1 MDLYPLRKSLLRLAG
16 DEIFDRLRRMTTDE
30 PVLAREPTPERTE
43 VPLTE
48 RRKFLCVVDASPE
61 CNVAV
66 YYAGRRAKHLDGAVS
81 LLYVI
86 EPSDFEHWAA
96 VKDIMRQEARDE
108 AEAILKSFSDRV
120 QDVTGRPAELVIR
133 EGKIR
138 EEIIAQIKEDPT
150 IAVLVLGAAS
160 GKDGPG
166 PLVSSL
172 AGRDQTSQFP
182 IPVIVVPGTLS
193 GDDINA
199 VT

>member
-1 MDLYPLRKSLLRLAG
+1 
-16 DEIFDRLRRMTTDE
+16 MTTE
-30 PVLAREPTPERTE
+30 ENTLAEEAAAE
-43 VPLTE
+43 AASEAIAKPLAE

-66 YYAGRRAKHLDGAVS
+66 YYAGRRARHLDGAVS

-86 EPSDFEHWAA
+86 EPEGFQHWAT
-96 VKDIMRQEARDE
+96 VKDIMIQEARDE
-108 AEAILKSFSDRV
+108 AEAVLKMFSDRV

-138 EEIIAQIKEDPT
+138 EEIFKQIDEDKS
-150 IAVLVLGAAS
+150 IAVLVLGAAA

-182 IPVIVVPGTLS
+182 IPVIVVPGNLS

>member
-1 MDLYPLRKSLLRLAG
+1 MSTDKPALAEAQAPEDAPKEAPGDAGIPLSQ
-16 DEIFDRLRRMTTDE
+16 
-30 PVLAREPTPERTE
+30 
-43 VPLTE
+43 

-86 EPSDFEHWAA
+86 EPSDFEHWAS

-108 AEAILKSFSDRV
+108 AENILKGFSNRV

-138 EEIIAQIKEDPT
+138 EEIFAQISEDPT
-150 IAVLVLGAAS
+150 IAILVLGAAS

-182 IPVIVVPGTLS
+182 IPVIVVPGNLS
-193 GDDINA
+193 GDDIKA

>member
-1 MDLYPLRKSLLRLAG
+1 MMS
-16 DEIFDRLRRMTTDE
+16 DE
-30 PVLAREPTPERTE
+30 PALAEDQKTDQVPEEDE
-43 VPLTE
+43 VPLTA

-61 CNVAV
+61 CNIAV
-66 YYAGRRAKHLDGAVS
+66 YYAGRRAKHLGGAVS

-86 EPSDFEHWAA
+86 EPEDFQHWAA
-96 VKDIMRQEARDE
+96 VKDIMRREAREE
-108 AEAILKSFSDRV
+108 AEEVLKTFSDRV
-120 QDVTGRPAELVIR
+120 QEVTGRPAELVIR

-138 EEIIAQIKEDPT
+138 EEIIAQIGEDKS
-150 IAVLVLGAAS
+150 IAILVLGAAA

-182 IPVIVVPGTLS
+182 IPVIVVPGNLS

>member
-1 MDLYPLRKSLLRLAG
+1 MN
-16 DEIFDRLRRMTTDE
+16 TDE
-30 PVLAREPTPERTE
+30 PVLAEAQAPEDAPKE
-43 VPLTE
+43 ASVPLTQ

-66 YYAGRRAKHLDGAVS
+66 YYAGRRAKHLDGSVS
-81 LLYVI
+81 RRDVI
-86 EPSDFEHWAA
+86 EQPAFEHWAS

-108 AEAILKSFSDRV
+108 AENILKGFSDRV

-133 EGKIR
+133 EGNIR
-138 EEIIAQIKEDPT
+138 EEIFAQISEDPT
-150 IAVLVLGAAS
+150 IAILVLGAAS

-182 IPVIVVPGTLS
+182 IPVIVVPSNLS

>member
-1 MDLYPLRKSLLRLAG
+1 M
-16 DEIFDRLRRMTTDE
+16 MTDE
-30 PVLAREPTPERTE
+30 TKLAEDASPEAPAAPET
-43 VPLTE
+43 PLTE

-61 CNVAV
+61 CNIAV
-66 YYAGRRAKHLDGAVS
+66 YYAGRRAKHLDGVVS

-86 EPSDFEHWAA
+86 EPEGFQHWAS
-96 VKDIMRQEARDE
+96 VKDIMIQEARDE
-108 AEAILKSFSDRV
+108 AEAVLKAFSDRV
-120 QDVTGRPAELVIR
+120 QDVTGKPAELVIR

-138 EEIIAQIKEDPT
+138 EEIFKQIDEDKSVA
-150 IAVLVLGAAS
+150 ILVLGAAA

>member
-1 MDLYPLRKSLLRLAG
+1 MMS
-16 DEIFDRLRRMTTDE
+16 DE
-30 PVLAREPTPERTE
+30 PTLTEDRTSAEAE
-43 VPLTE
+43 VPLAE

-66 YYAGRRAKHLDGAVS
+66 YYAGRRAKHLGGAVS

-86 EPSDFEHWAA
+86 EPGDFEHWAA

-108 AEAILKSFSDRV
+108 AEVILKTFSDRV
-120 QDVTGRPAELVIR
+120 QDVTGHPAELVIR

-138 EEIIAQIKEDPT
+138 EEIIAQIEEDKS
-150 IAVLVLGAAS
+150 IAILVLGAAA

>member
-1 MDLYPLRKSLLRLAG
+1 MMS
-16 DEIFDRLRRMTTDE
+16 DE
-30 PVLAREPTPERTE
+30 PTTPPGEAAPETAPE
-43 VPLTE
+43 TGTQEAIVPLTE

-86 EPSDFEHWAA
+86 EPGDFEHWAA

-108 AEAILKSFSDRV
+108 GEAVLKTFSDRV
-120 QDVTGRPAELVIR
+120 QEVTGQPAELVIR

-138 EEIIAQIKEDPT
+138 EEIFAQIAEDKS
-150 IAVLVLGAAS
+150 IAILVLGAAA

-182 IPVIVVPGTLS
+182 IPVIVVPGNLS
-193 GDDINA
+193 ADDINA
-199 VT
+199 VS

>member
-1 MDLYPLRKSLLRLAG
+1 MNTDKPALA
-16 DEIFDRLRRMTTDE
+16 E
-30 PVLAREPTPERTE
+30 AQAPEDAPKE
-43 VPLTE
+43 ASVPLTE

-86 EPSDFEHWAA
+86 EPSDFEHWAS

-108 AEAILKSFSDRV
+108 AENILKGFSDRV

-133 EGKIR
+133 EGNIR
-138 EEIIAQIKEDPT
+138 EEIFAQISEDPT
-150 IAVLVLGAAS
+150 IAILVLGAAS

-193 GDDINA
+193 GDDIKA

>member
-1 MDLYPLRKSLLRLAG
+1 MNTDDPILAEAEAPKDAPKEG
-16 DEIFDRLRRMTTDE
+16 G
-30 PVLAREPTPERTE
+30 

-86 EPSDFEHWAA
+86 EPSDFEHWAS

-108 AEAILKSFSDRV
+108 AEEVLKGFSDRV
-120 QDVTGRPAELVIR
+120 QEVTGRPAELVIR

-138 EEIIAQIKEDPT
+138 EEIFAQIAEDPT
-150 IAVLVLGAAS
+150 IAILVLGAAS

-193 GDDINA
+193 GDDIKA